1 MILAHGFSILAVHMT
16 YLEIF
21 EKERLPRLHLR
32 LTESDSLRLFL
43 DSNIFKSSPDNSN
56 VQLRVRTVRA
66 GQKKKSNFY
75 HLKLIF
81 VIATL
86 LTK

>member
-1 MILAHGFSILAVHMT
+1 MILAHGFSILAVHRT

-32 LTESDSLRLFL
+32 LTELNSLRLDL
-43 DSNIFKSSPDNSN
+43 DSNIFKNSPGNSN
-56 VQLRVRTVRA
+56 VQLEVRTVRA
-66 GQKKKSNFY
+66 SRQKGSPNFY

-81 VIATL
+81 S
-86 LTK
+86 